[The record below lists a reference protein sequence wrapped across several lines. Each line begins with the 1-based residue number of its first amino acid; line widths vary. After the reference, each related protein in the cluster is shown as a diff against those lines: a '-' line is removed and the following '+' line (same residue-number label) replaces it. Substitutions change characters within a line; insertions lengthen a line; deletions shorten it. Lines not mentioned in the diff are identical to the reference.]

1 MTLMG
6 NQELNFQYQ
15 SDDVKGREIRETK
28 TPRDQNTSKIILSVY
43 KVNFVYLLA
52 WQILG
57 DKIEYY
63 SSKNQT
69 KAMAE
74 NDLSLKIYFSRLKK
88 PHYC

>member
-1 MTLMG
+1 M
-6 NQELNFQYQ
+6 
-15 SDDVKGREIRETK
+15 
-28 TPRDQNTSKIILSVY
+28 
-43 KVNFVYLLA
+43 NFVYLLA

-57 DKIEYY
+57 DKIKYY

-88 PHYC
+88 TALLLKLNNEMSFMDFFFECKAILQ